1 MTKVQ
6 DGKQAISALLPPLG
20 RNQEHQQDD

>member
-1 MTKVQ
+1 MTKMQ
-6 DGKQAISALLPPLG
+6 NGKQAISTLLPPIG